1 MTNDDIQP
9 SEQLEAG
16 SKVRVLKGYL
26 AGEMK
31 MRRYLFLSQFYT
43 HLISLSNIIQIQ

>member
-31 MRRYLFLSQFYT
+31 MRRYLFLQFYT
-43 HLISLSNIIQIQ
+43 SYILI